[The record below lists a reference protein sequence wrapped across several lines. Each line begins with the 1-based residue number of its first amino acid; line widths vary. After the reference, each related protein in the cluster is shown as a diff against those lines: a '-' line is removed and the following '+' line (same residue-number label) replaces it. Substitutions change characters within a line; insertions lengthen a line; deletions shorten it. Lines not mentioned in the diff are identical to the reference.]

1 MLYLIPLFP
10 FLGFLI
16 NWSLGR
22 RLPKGVSGLVATG
35 AMGLS
40 FGVSAVS
47 VWNLVHMAPV
57 DGVRATTETIYTWLS
72 SGTLQVPLAFRLD
85 PLSSVMILVVSGI
98 GTLIHLYSTAY
109 MHDEADGEYARYF
122 SYLNLFAAF
131 MLVLVLGAK
140 IGRAHV

>member
-1 MLYLIPLFP
+1 VLYLIPLFP

-57 DGVRATTETIYTWLS
+57 DGVRATTETI
-72 SGTLQVPLAFRLD
+72 
-85 PLSSVMILVVSGI
+85 
-98 GTLIHLYSTAY
+98 
-109 MHDEADGEYARYF
+109 
-122 SYLNLFAAF
+122 
-131 MLVLVLGAK
+131 
-140 IGRAHV
+140 